1 MKTASKTRLFF
12 TTDVHGSEKTFRKF
26 VSAGKFYKADVLILG
41 GDLTGKLIIPIV
53 KQTDGRHTATFLGEE
68 RVVKNEQELADLET
82 LIRFSGFYPYQT
94 DPDEVRELSCD
105 DVKMDELF
113 RRLITE
119 SMGRWIKLCEEHLSG
134 SGIKCFIQGGND
146 DRREVSEILDNSDY
160 VVNPEGKVVWID
172 EHHEMISTGHA
183 NITPFD
189 CPGDIPEGELAKKID
204 EMASKVENMKNCI
217 FNFHCPPHGCGLDL
231 APKLDK
237 TLKPVFPPEEI
248 SVGSTSVLKAVETY
262 QPLLGLHG
270 HIHESRGAIR
280 IGRTLCINPGSEYGE
295 GILRG
300 VIIDLKKNDVA
311 SYLLTSG

>member
-1 MKTASKTRLFF
+1 MGSKTRIFF

-26 VSAGKFYKADVLILG
+26 ISAGKFYKADVLILG

-53 KQTDGRHTATFLGEE
+53 KQPDGRFAATFLGEE
-68 RVVKNEQELADLET
+68 RVVKNEKELQDLET
-82 LIRFSGFYPYQT
+82 LIQFSGFYPYRT
-94 DPDEVRELSCD
+94 NSDEVRELSSD
-105 DVKMDELF
+105 EVKMDELF

-119 SMGRWIKLCEEHLSG
+119 SIGRWVRLCEEHLSG
-134 SGIKCFIQGGND
+134 TGIKCFIQGGND
-146 DRREVSEILDNSDY
+146 DRREVSEILDNSEC

-172 EHHEMISTGHA
+172 EHHEMISTGYA

-189 CPGDIPEGELAKKID
+189 CPGDIPEEELTKKID
-204 EMASKVENMKNCI
+204 AMASKVKDMKNCL
-217 FNFHCPPHGCGLDL
+217 FNFHCPPYGCGLDR

-237 TLKPVFPPEEI
+237 TLKPTVPPEDI
-248 SVGSTSVLKAVETY
+248 PAGSTAVLKAVERY

-270 HIHESRGAIR
+270 HIHESRGTIR

-300 VIIDLKKNDVA
+300 IIIDLKKDDIA
-311 SYLLTSG
+311 SYLFTSG

>member
-1 MKTASKTRLFF
+1 MGSKTRLFF

-53 KQTDGRHTATFLGEE
+53 KQPDGMYAATFLGEE
-68 RVVKNEQELADLET
+68 RVVKNEKELQDLEA
-82 LIRFSGFYPYQT
+82 LIRFSGFYPYRT
-94 DPDEVRELSCD
+94 NPDEVRELSCD
-105 DVKMDELF
+105 EVKMDELF
-113 RRLITE
+113 GRLITE
-119 SMGRWIKLCEEHLSG
+119 SMGRWIRLCEEHLSG

-160 VVNPEGKVVWID
+160 VANPEGRVVWID
-172 EHHEMISTGHA
+172 EYHEMISTGCA

-204 EMASKVENMKNCI
+204 VMASKVEDMKNCI
-217 FNFHCPPHGCGLDL
+217 FNFHCPPCGCGLDL

-237 TLKPVFPPEEI
+237 TLKPVVPPEDI
-248 SVGSTSVLKAVETY
+248 PAGSTAVLKAVERY

-270 HIHESRGAIR
+270 HIHESRGTVR

-300 VIIDLKKNDVA
+300 VIINLKKNDVA